1 MTGILVGLAALAGV
15 VAGWLSVIAAAV
27 VAAFVLATRSDRRF
41 TAPWAL
47 LVVLAAAVGAARHA
61 PPLDTVSPTWID
73 AASAFRGEVVS
84 SPSRTARSQSFV
96 VRLSD
101 VAIGDSWVP
110 GNADLCVVAR
120 PEPRAGLG
128 DRIWMAGQAGAV
140 SDEPAR
146 FRPYL
151 RQRGCGATAFA
162 AALAIDAPGAG
173 WRRTAATARDAAG
186 ERLRQ
191 LAPGDAGAL
200 MSGLVTGDDS
210 ALSSAREE
218 AFRQTGTTHI
228 TAVSGSNFATFVTL
242 LVAAGAMGGWR
253 RRIPWLA
260 LVVALL
266 WAYALFTG
274 MQPPGVRAA
283 IAASLAV
290 MAIRVGRRP
299 DLVTLLALA
308 GGAMALAD
316 PQIVWRLSFQ
326 LSLAAS
332 LALASV
338 AEPEPGEERG
348 VGRWV
353 ALALLATAVAQVA
366 TLPLLLPVTRTLS
379 AASLPANVAIAPL
392 VAVAYPAS
400 LAASAFAWTP
410 LAEAAVLPARIA
422 CEAIL
427 RVVDG
432 FAAIGGVLRIGTMS
446 LAASLLVV
454 VACATACAALSRDGQ
469 RWWSQRRRRPAPD
482 TVPLGIGI
490 GIGLLAVVA
499 WRLGAG

>member
-1 MTGILVGLAALAGV
+1 MTGILVGFAALAGV
-15 VAGWLSVIAAAV
+15 VAGWVAAVGVAVAAVLV
-27 VAAFVLATRSDRRF
+27 VAARGDRRRV
-41 TAPWAL
+41 APWAL
-47 LVVLAAAVGAARHA
+47 LVVLAAAIGSLRHA
-61 PPLDTVSPTWID
+61 PPQGDGSPLWID
-73 AASAFRGEVVS
+73 AAGAFRGVVVT
-84 SPSRTARSQSFV
+84 SPGRTARSQSFV
-96 VRLSD
+96 LRLSD
-101 VAIGDSWVP
+101 VLVGDEWRAEA
-110 GNADLCVVAR
+110 GDLCVVSR
-120 PEPRAGLG
+120 PEPRVGFG
-128 DRIWMAGQAGAV
+128 DRLWLAAQAGAI

-151 RQRGCGATAFA
+151 RQRGCVATAFA
-162 AALAIDAPGAG
+162 AALAVDAPGAG
-173 WRRTAATARDAAG
+173 WQRVAADARDATG
-186 ERLRQ
+186 RRLRQ

-210 ALSSAREE
+210 ALSTARDE
-218 AFRQTGTTHI
+218 AFRITGTTHI

-242 LVAAGAMGGWR
+242 LVAAGAVGGWR
-253 RRIPWLA
+253 RRVPWLA

-266 WAYALFTG
+266 WAYAVFTG
-274 MQPPGVRAA
+274 MQPPGTRAA

-332 LALASV
+332 LSLASV

-348 VGRWV
+348 FGRWV
-353 ALALLATAVAQVA
+353 ALALLATAVAQAA
-366 TLPLLLPVTRTLS
+366 TLPLLLPVTRALS

-400 LAASAFAWTP
+400 LVATAFAWTP
-410 LAEAAVLPARIA
+410 FAEAIVLPARIA

-427 RVVDG
+427 RVVDA
-432 FAAIGGVLRIGTMS
+432 FAAMGGVVRIGTMS
-446 LAASLLVV
+446 VAASLLVA
-454 VACATACAALSRDGQ
+454 VACAAACASISRDGQ
-469 RWWSQRRRRPAPD
+469 RWWSQRRRRTSA
-482 TVPLGIGI
+482 GAAAIGV
-490 GIGLLAVVA
+490 GMAVGLVAVVA
-499 WRLGAG
+499 WRLVVT

>member
-1 MTGILVGLAALAGV
+1 MTGILLGVAALAGV
-15 VAGWLSVIAAAV
+15 VAGWGAPVAAAV
-27 VAAFVLATRSDRRF
+27 VASLVLAARGDRRSI
-41 TAPWAL
+41 APRAL
-47 LVVLAAAVGAARHA
+47 LVVMVAAAGAARHE
-61 PPLDTVSPTWID
+61 PPPDMNPPNWID
-73 AASAFRGEVVS
+73 DASAFRGEAVV

-96 VRLSD
+96 VRLSE
-101 VAIGDSWVP
+101 VAIGDEWRAA
-110 GNADLCVVAR
+110 NADLCVVAR
-120 PEPRAGLG
+120 PQPNVALG
-128 DRIWMAGQAGAV
+128 DRVWIAGQAGAI

-151 RQRGCGATAFA
+151 RQRGCSATAFA
-162 AALAIDAPGAG
+162 AALAIDASGTG
-173 WRRTAATARDAAG
+173 WPRATARARDATS
-186 ERLRQ
+186 EQLRR

-210 ALSSAREE
+210 ALSTARDE

-253 RRIPWLA
+253 RRVLWLL
-260 LVVALL
+260 LVVSLL
-266 WAYALFTG
+266 WVYAVFTG

-290 MAIRVGRRP
+290 LAIRVGRRP

-308 GGAMALAD
+308 GGAMALVD

-379 AASLPANVAIAPL
+379 AASLPTNVAIAPL

-400 LAASAFAWTP
+400 LVATAFAWTP
-410 LAEAAVLPARIA
+410 LAEVVVLPARVA

-427 RVVDG
+427 RVVDT
-432 FAAIGGVLRIGTMS
+432 FAAMGGVLRIGAMS
-446 LAASLLVV
+446 LAAALLVV
-454 VACATACAALSRDGQ
+454 AACATACAALSRDGQ
-469 RWWSQRRRRPAPD
+469 RWWSQRRRRPARE
-482 TVPLGIGI
+482 TVPIGI
-490 GIGLLAVVA
+490 GVAIGVIAVVA
-499 WRLGAG
+499 WRLGAS